1 MVSSERIDGTD
12 KSQAR
17 PESFRPTPELN
28 EERGGDYLRNAARIA
43 SCLPRQI
50 RDCREIQ
57 QLQTGKVSTINKV
70 SAVTGVTVRGDG
82 DQ

>member
-1 MVSSERIDGTD
+1 MKISGGRNR
-12 KSQAR
+12 QNR
-17 PESFRPTPELN
+17 PKSFRPTPELN
-28 EERGGDYLRNAARIA
+28 EERGGDYLRNRARTA

-57 QLQTGKVSTINKV
+57 QLQTGKVSTINKF